1 MAVDILDAHHKE
13 TGDLPGEWPGLFE
26 LHPLHELSLTGEPM
40 SQGMS
45 QWLAGVRIL
54 DLSQYIPGPLA
65 SLLLADMGAD
75 VLKIEPPSGDP
86 MQTLGPRNHAGE
98 GLFHQTLNA
107 GKRILRID
115 LKHSQGRE
123 ALLALAREADVL
135 IEGFR
140 PGVMERLGLGIA
152 LLRAHAPRL
161 IVCSISGYGA
171 AGESLQKAGHDA
183 NYLAEAGVLDRNGH
197 GDPVFFDPP
206 VADVS
211 GSLFAAIAILGALQG
226 RHRTGQGC
234 AIDLGL
240 ADVIMPLQM
249 LQVADF
255 GENRAVPERRTT
267 YLNGGAAYYQVYR
280 TRDDRYVVVGA
291 VEPKFWRR
299 FSETAGHPEWVAR
312 QVEPLP
318 QHRLIADV
326 ADVMAALSF
335 DECLARFSD
344 DECCVSPVL
353 ALDEAMVSPRLA
365 SRRLVVRAPDGSLQ
379 ALFPAWVDGAP
390 PAIRPAVKQ
399 GTAD

>member
-13 TGDLPGEWPGLFE
+13 ASGLFVE
-26 LHPLHELSLTGEPM
+26 QASLFEFHPLPRISLTGEQM

-45 QWLAGVRIL
+45 RWLAGVRIL

-65 SLLLADMGAD
+65 SLLLADMGAE

-86 MQTLGPRNHAGE
+86 MQTLGPRNREGE
-98 GLFHQTLNA
+98 GLFYQTLNA

-115 LKHSQGRE
+115 LKSAQGRE
-123 ALLALAREADVL
+123 ALLELAHEADVL

-140 PGVMERLGLGIA
+140 PGVMERLGLGVG

-197 GDPVFFDPP
+197 QGPVFFDPP

-226 RHRTGQGC
+226 RHGSGKGC
-234 AIDLGL
+234 TIDLGL
-240 ADVIMPLQM
+240 ADVIMPLQL

-255 GENRAVPERRTT
+255 GENLAVPARRTT

-280 TRDDRYVVVGA
+280 TCDDRHVVVGA

-299 FSETAGHPEWVAR
+299 FSETAGHPEWMAR
-312 QVEPLP
+312 QTEPLP

-326 ADVMAALSF
+326 AGVIAELSF

-353 ALDEAMVSPRLA
+353 ALDEALASPRLA
-365 SRRLVVRAPDGSLQ
+365 SRKLVARAPDGSLQ

-390 PAIRPAVKQ
+390 PAIRLAVTP
-399 GTAD
+399 GTTD